1 METNEQN
8 PQTHRKKNQ
17 QNPNPQRRKPKITAL
32 QTTHEF
38 YP

>member
-1 METNEQN
+1 MNKTPKPTE
-8 PQTHRKKNQ
+8 KKNQ